1 MITQQFQYS
10 QPVQRVYQST
20 TESPISESETPIEGF
35 PCSISESGTPVE
47 DNGNDVDADQLRLRL
62 YIQQAL
68 RGDNKFPQWE
78 GLAGAL
84 QRYFAQGWQR
94 DRFSLEYCE
103 KAKEFL
109 FWNAVGDMKM
119 KESRG
124 C

>member
-1 MITQQFQYS
+1 MITHCC
-10 QPVQRVYQST
+10 QPVQRISQKT
-20 TESPISESETPIEGF
+20 GESLISECETPVEEFPCSLSESETP
-35 PCSISESGTPVE
+35 VE
-47 DNGNDVDADQLRLRL
+47 DNWNDIDADQLRLKL
-62 YIQQAL
+62 YIQEAL
-68 RGDNKFPQWE
+68 RGGNRFPQWE

-109 FWNAVGDMKM
+109 FWNAVADMKM